1 MTACSVYRQAVRKGG
16 EQMIERI
23 IRIRPLWPRVE
34 AESPAEKGKRRK
46 TPASPVLKSK
56 RLQKKDGDE
65 GETGPPAHVDVR
77 V

>member
-1 MTACSVYRQAVRKGG
+1 
-16 EQMIERI
+16 MIERI

-46 TPASPVLKSK
+46 SPANSVLNSK
-56 RLQKKDGDE
+56 RRPKQESDE
-65 GETGPPAHVDVR
+65 QEEGRPARVDVR

>member
-1 MTACSVYRQAVRKGG
+1 
-16 EQMIERI
+16 MIERI

-46 TPASPVLKSK
+46 SPANTVLKSD
-56 RLQKKDGDE
+56 RHRKKKGGEKEE
-65 GETGPPAHVDVR
+65 GRPAHLDVR

>member
-1 MTACSVYRQAVRKGG
+1 V
-16 EQMIERI
+16 IERI

-46 TPASPVLKSK
+46 NPANPVLESK
-56 RLQKKDGDE
+56 RHPKKDSDE
-65 GETGPPAHVDVR
+65 GEEGRPAHVDVR